1 MTDLTDILPKV
12 LALME
17 VSKQQ
22 PAQRD
27 PLWLLKRN
35 GFITASEA
43 ASTLA
48 LTQHEIDLRDQGII
62 DLPPEKK
69 VGQVIPAYNTYA
81 ELMRKKCAPASSEG
95 SPGSVEMEWGVA
107 YEHIVTELHQAFSGT
122 DIHAF
127 NLIPH
132 PTIPFLAASPD
143 GVSSDGRMVEIKC
156 PYSRMPSG
164 KPKIQYWIQ
173 MQLQMECCDM
183 EVCDFLDIVIREYGN
198 REAYLN
204 DKYGVTEDHA
214 EHADHADQEEFIYSR
229 TATGRPK
236 GIMIERNI
244 QDVQTG
250 KIHRKY
256 YYPPVLHFE
265 NEQQENAWLEE
276 WAQTVYQ
283 EIGQSTKR
291 ILDVLTNQIETYQI
305 RYWYVEQWN
314 CVPVARDREWFKL
327 RYPDL
332 KAFWDQVTYYR
343 ANGLPDKIERS
354 GSLPSLS
361 RAPSRADSIC
371 SQSKMTS
378 FVTGRKEKIVP
389 IDGDGC
395 LFLDTA
401 DDD

>member
-1 MTDLTDILPKV
+1 MVLPKV

-27 PLWLLKRN
+27 PAWLMKRY

-43 ASTLA
+43 ASTLV
-48 LTQHEIDLRDQGII
+48 LTQHEINLRDQGII

-81 ELMRKKCAPASSEG
+81 ELLRKKCAPPSSE
-95 SPGSVEMEWGVA
+95 PTMGSVEMEWGVA

-132 PTIPFLAASPD
+132 PTVPFLAASPD

-156 PYSRMPSG
+156 PYSRMPTG

-198 REAYLN
+198 REAYIN
-204 DKYGVTEDHA
+204 DRYGNA
-214 EHADHADQEEFIYSR
+214 ETADDFIYSR
-229 TATGRPK
+229 TATGHPK

-244 QDVQTG
+244 QDVQSG
-250 KIHRKY
+250 RIQRKY
-256 YYPPVLHFE
+256 YYTPVLHFE
-265 NEQQENAWLEE
+265 NEQQETDWINE
-276 WAQTVYQ
+276 WAQNIYK
-283 EIGQSTKR
+283 EIGESTKR
-291 ILDVLTNQIETYQI
+291 ILGVLTDQIETYQM
-305 RYWYVEQWN
+305 RYWYIEQWN
-314 CVPVARDREWFKL
+314 SVPVARDREWFKL

-332 KAFWDQVTYYR
+332 KNFWDLVELYR
-343 ANGLPDKIERS
+343 VEGLPDKIDRS
-354 GSLPSLS
+354 NSAVSIASLS
-361 RAPSRADSIC
+361 RSSSLSQPRISSFLSGRA
-371 SQSKMTS
+371 T
-378 FVTGRKEKIVP
+378 P
-389 IDGDGC
+389 IDADGC
-395 LFLDTA
+395 LFIDVG
-401 DDD
+401 DD

>member
-1 MTDLTDILPKV
+1 MSILPKV

-27 PLWLLKRN
+27 PAWLMKRY

-43 ASTLA
+43 ASTLV
-48 LTQHEIDLRDQGII
+48 LTQHEINLRDAGII

-81 ELMRKKCAPASSEG
+81 ELLRKKCAPPSSE
-95 SPGSVEMEWGVA
+95 PTMGSVEMEWGVA

-132 PTIPFLAASPD
+132 PTVPFLAASPD

-156 PYSRMPSG
+156 PYSRMPTG

-198 REAYLN
+198 REAYIN
-204 DKYGVTEDHA
+204 DRYGNA
-214 EHADHADQEEFIYSR
+214 ETADDFIYSR
-229 TATGRPK
+229 TATGHPK

-244 QDVQTG
+244 QDVQSG
-250 KIHRKY
+250 RIQRKY
-256 YYPPVLHFE
+256 YYTPVLHFE
-265 NEQQENAWLEE
+265 NEQQETDWINE
-276 WAQTVYQ
+276 WAQNIYK
-283 EIGQSTKR
+283 EIGESTKR
-291 ILDVLTNQIETYQI
+291 ILGVLTDQIETYQM
-305 RYWYVEQWN
+305 RYWYIEQWN
-314 CVPVARDREWFKL
+314 SVPVARDREWFKL

-332 KAFWDQVTYYR
+332 KNFWDLVTLYR
-343 ANGLPDKIERS
+343 VEGLPDKIDRS

-361 RAPSRADSIC
+361 LSRSVSRADSF
-371 SQSKMTS
+371 SQPKISS
-378 FVTGRKEKIVP
+378 FVTKAKQVP
-389 IDGDGC
+389 IDTDGC
-395 LFLDTA
+395 LFIEA